1 MEEEFS
7 QMLKK
12 EGLGV
17 LYCGKWTNQESK
29 NLDKTLEILEGEV
42 KDKKEILLPRN
53 KGTRN
58 IILIQ
63 PKNFCPEIYPRKV
76 GKPEKNPL

>member
-1 MEEEFS
+1 
-7 QMLKK
+7 MLRK

-17 LYCGKWTNQESK
+17 LYCGKWTGEESK
-29 NLDKTLEILEGEV
+29 NLDKTLEILKG
-42 KDKKEILLPRN
+42 KFTDKKKISLPRR

-63 PKNFCPEIYPRKV
+63 QENFCPEIYPRKV